1 MFCPQCGKDG
11 EKLYQGLCRS
21 CVIKKA
27 HLITCPGE
35 VEVTICAHCNS
46 NLQGNRW
53 KDSDLG
59 DDEIIIEN
67 LTENIEAF
75 ESAEYVDLSFQII
88 NQRGS
93 RWEVLVEA
101 QGRIL
106 GAEVKDECTVDV
118 KINRAVCPECSKYA
132 SGYYEA
138 VIQLRAD
145 KRALDDLEIEKANS
159 VLKKILGKLV
169 EKNRMAYLAD
179 KVVLKEGI
187 DYYVGSYNAARS
199 VVNGLKDVLGGMVG
213 ESPRLM
219 GRDKSSGK
227 DLYRIW
233 ISIRLPSFRKG
244 DFICQNESMGR
255 VVNMDGRGILLEDI
269 ESFKM
274 HSIPW
279 KQYKQMKKVSDSR
292 MVKKTTIT
300 NITPHHIQVLHP
312 ENYEPLDL
320 DIMPH
325 MTDFQIGEEVDV
337 VELDQKI
344 YILKKDEKL

>member
-1 MFCPQCGKDG
+1 MFCPECGKEG
-11 EKLYQGLCRS
+11 EELHQGLCRS
-21 CVIKKA
+21 CFLKKT
-27 HLITCPGE
+27 HLITCPSE

-46 NLQGNRW
+46 NLQGGRW
-53 KDSDLG
+53 KDSDLS

-67 LTENIEAF
+67 LTENIQVF

-101 QGRIL
+101 QGQIL
-106 GAEVKDECTVDV
+106 STEVKEECVINV
-118 KINRAVCPECSKYA
+118 KINRTVCPECSKYA

-145 KRALDDLEIEKANS
+145 KRVLEDTELELADS
-159 VLKKILGKLV
+159 VMKKLLGKLV

-187 DYYVGSYNAARS
+187 DYYIGSYKAARS
-199 VVNGLKDVLGGMVG
+199 IVNGLKDVLGGIVG

-219 GRDKSSGK
+219 GRNKSSGK

-233 ISIRLPSFRKG
+233 ISLRLPNFRKG
-244 DFICQNESMGR
+244 DFIRKDQFIGR
-255 VVNMDGRGILLEDI
+255 VVNLDGRGILLEDI
-269 ESFKM
+269 SSLKM
-274 HSIPW
+274 YSVPW
-279 KQYKQMKKVSDSR
+279 KQYQKLEKVADSE

-300 NITPHHIQVLHP
+300 NITPHRIQVLHP
-312 ENYEPLDL
+312 ETYEPIDLDL
-320 DIMPH
+320 MPH
-325 MTDFQIGEEVDV
+325 LADFQIGKEVDV
-337 VELDQKI
+337 VEIDQNI
-344 YILKKDEKL
+344 YVLKKNEKL

>member
-1 MFCPQCGKDG
+1 M
-11 EKLYQGLCRS
+11 
-21 CVIKKA
+21 
-27 HLITCPGE
+27 
-35 VEVTICAHCNS
+35 
-46 NLQGNRW
+46 
-53 KDSDLG
+53 
-59 DDEIIIEN
+59 
-67 LTENIEAF
+67 
-75 ESAEYVDLSFQII
+75 
-88 NQRGS
+88 
-93 RWEVLVEA
+93 
-101 QGRIL
+101 
-106 GAEVKDECTVDV
+106 
-118 KINRAVCPECSKYA
+118 
-132 SGYYEA
+132 
-138 VIQLRAD
+138 
-145 KRALDDLEIEKANS
+145 
-159 VLKKILGKLV
+159 KKILGKLV

-187 DYYVGSYNAARS
+187 DYYVGSYNAARI

-274 HSIPW
+274 HSVPW

-320 DIMPH
+320 DIMPY

-337 VELDQKI
+337 VEIDQKI
-344 YILKKDEKL
+344 YILKKDEQL